1 MVLGKAPQMASYS
14 AKRGAAQKEGTDIF
28 RKTLL
33 TAGATLGIV
42 AASLTFAAPVEAG
55 TCAPV
60 AGKARAAILPRRPRG
75 RRSSLCG
82 GQPASAA
89 RSSKPRPIAKSPQA
103 VTCAR

>member
-1 MVLGKAPQMASYS
+1 M
-14 AKRGAAQKEGTDIF
+14 I

-60 AGKARAAILPRRPRG
+60 AGKARAADPATATTRAQIELMRR
-75 RRSSLCG
+75 
-82 GQPASAA
+82 AA
-89 RSSKPRPIAKSPQA
+89 RFGGKIKQTSTDCKKSAGGYVCKMTA
-103 VTCAR
+103 VVCP